1 MNESCFQ
8 FATNHNS
15 HHDTDI
21 KGVTK
26 SIMNQRDDA
35 DMASSGDFIDVM
47 RNLRNSVKADKS
59 SVVTEEMVYVQG
71 MIFLAA
77 GLDSRYLRFT
87 YF

>member
-1 MNESCFQ
+1 
-8 FATNHNS
+8 
-15 HHDTDI
+15 
-21 KGVTK
+21 
-26 SIMNQRDDA
+26 MNQRDEA

-77 GLDSRYLRFT
+77 GLDSWYLRLQILVEWSLQSFDW
-87 YF
+87 